1 MLDVFA
7 DREEAGTLLGE
18 RVAGLRLARPLVL
31 GVPRGGVVVAARLAQ
46 VMGAPLDIVV
56 PRKIGAPRNPELA
69 IGAVG
74 PDGELVVDQEL
85 ARLVGASPAYIAREV
100 QRQVEEVRR
109 RLEVY
114 RRELPPWDPAGMDVV
129 VVDDGVATGYTV
141 VAAVRAVRRR
151 GPASLTVAVPVAPPE
166 AIPRLQAEADTV
178 VCLLTPSPFYAVG
191 QFYRHF
197 PQVSDEEVTG
207 LLRAHRPRLPEQK

>member
-1 MLDVFA
+1 MFT

-18 RVAGLRLARPLVL
+18 RVADLRLARPLVL
-31 GVPRGGVVVAARLAQ
+31 GVPRGGVVVAARVAR
-46 VMGAPLDIVV
+46 VTGAPLDVVV

-74 PDGELVVDQEL
+74 PDGEVVVDQEL
-85 ARLVGASPAYIAREV
+85 AELVGASPAYIARES
-100 QRQVEEVRR
+100 QRQAEEVRR
-109 RLEVY
+109 RLEMY

-141 VAAVRAVRRR
+141 LAAVRALRHRR
-151 GPASLTVAVPVAPPE
+151 PASVTVAVPVAPPE

-197 PQVSDEEVTG
+197 PQVSDEEVTE
-207 LLRAHRPRLPEQK
+207 LLRAHRPRPAEQQ

>member
-1 MLDVFA
+1 MFA

-31 GVPRGGVVVAARLAQ
+31 GIPRGGVVVAARVAQ
-46 VMGAPLDIVV
+46 ATGAPLDVVV

-74 PDGELVVDQEL
+74 PDGELVVDREL
-85 ARLVGASPAYIAREV
+85 ADLVGASPAYIARES

-114 RRELPPWDPAGMDVV
+114 RRELPPWDPAGMDVI

-141 VAAVRAVRRR
+141 LAAVRAVRRR
-151 GPASLTVAVPVAPPE
+151 GPTSVTVAVPVAPPD
-166 AIPRLQAEADTV
+166 AIPRLRAEADTV
-178 VCLLTPSPFYAVG
+178 VCLFTPSPFYAVG

-197 PQVSDEEVTG
+197 PQVSDEEVTEF
-207 LLRAHRPRLPEQK
+207 LRAHRRRPREQE